1 MPPRGY
7 ANLSVRKDLLDR
19 LNQLREQLGFGSISD
34 LLVYL
39 LARIEECNRL
49 EQRLQELEAATRKLY
64 LAVTRLLEEGKGE

>member
-19 LNQLREQLGFGSISD
+19 LNQLRQELGFGSISD

-39 LARIEECNRL
+39 LARIEECNSL
-49 EQRLQELEAATRKLY
+49 EQRLQELEKKL
-64 LAVTRLLEEGKGE
+64 AKLEEKLN